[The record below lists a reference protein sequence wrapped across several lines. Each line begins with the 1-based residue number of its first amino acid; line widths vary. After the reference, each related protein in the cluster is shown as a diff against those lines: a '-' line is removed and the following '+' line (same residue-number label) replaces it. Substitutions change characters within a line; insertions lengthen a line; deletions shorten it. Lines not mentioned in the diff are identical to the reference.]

1 MVKIVIN
8 GRATEIADNTG
19 LRDLVVSCKVK
30 PEAVVAVLND
40 HVIGKDLWTDIVL
53 NEGDR
58 LELVSIVGGG

>member
-8 GRATEIADNTG
+8 GRATEIADNTD